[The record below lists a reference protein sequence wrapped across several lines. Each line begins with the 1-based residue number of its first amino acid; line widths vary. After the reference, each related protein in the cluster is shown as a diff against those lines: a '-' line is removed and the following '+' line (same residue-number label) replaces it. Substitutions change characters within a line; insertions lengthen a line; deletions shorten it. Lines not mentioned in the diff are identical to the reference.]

1 MTKEKA
7 SYKDEIGEHMNT
19 STLPLARKSSVA
31 LSQQEVK
38 QTLVSDVGIDVTDL
52 ILFLEDG
59 ETTLELLAG
68 RTLSAR
74 CSVD

>member
-1 MTKEKA
+1 
-7 SYKDEIGEHMNT
+7 MNT

-31 LSQQEVK
+31 LSQQGVK
-38 QTLVSDVGIDVTDL
+38 KTLVSDVGIDVTDL
-52 ILFLEDG
+52 TFFLEDG